1 MKTFYSAAAL
11 AAVSV
16 AQVTVDSIDSLTAV
30 AQQFIDL
37 FDTPVEDDKLSKTE
51 VGTIRTYIQ
60 TTYGIDIWD
69 YAVLDKPGVKKA
81 MDDLAVRDGKV
92 SEYNAMAG
100 FFNVAGDDTDADTN
114 TMTRAEALDTAFG
127 LLKLAIKGDADYD
140 GAVSHTEIDSFV
152 DATVEQDIKDMAKSM
167 TADDDELTI
176 NDTLKAAKTLLIQN
190 RQQHTVVGA
199 DDSSVTRLELF
210 FRTLQGHMEDEDL
223 LVRGDE
229 GNTALT
235 M

>member
-1 MKTFYSAAAL
+1 MKSFYSAAAL
-11 AAVSV
+11 AAIAV
-16 AQVTVDSIDSLTAV
+16 AQTTVADIDSLTAV

-37 FDTPVEDDKLSKTE
+37 FDANDNDKLSKTE
-51 VGTIRTYIQ
+51 VETIRTYIQ

-69 YAVLDKPGVKKA
+69 YAVLDKPGVKDA
-81 MDDLAVRDGKV
+81 MQTLASDKGKID
-92 SEYNAMAG
+92 EYNSMAG
-100 FFNVAGDDTDADTN
+100 FFNVAGDDTDTDSN
-114 TMTRAEALDTAFG
+114 IMTRVEALDTAFG

-140 GAVSHTEIDSFV
+140 GSVSHTEIDAFV

-167 TADDDELTI
+167 TADDSELTI

-199 DDSSVTRLELF
+199 DDNSVTRLELF
-210 FRTLQGHMEDEDL
+210 FRTLQGHMDDEDL